1 MTPPCR
7 SFPASQLPVQIQV
20 DGDGK
25 KRKTGGGK
33 GVDLNAC
40 ELLSMMQ
47 YNCKVEH
54 PEQPNSPVR
63 CYPVQRW
70 FRR

>member
-20 DGDGK
+20 DVDSK
-25 KRKTGGGK
+25 KRKACEGK
-33 GVDLNAC
+33 SVDLNAC